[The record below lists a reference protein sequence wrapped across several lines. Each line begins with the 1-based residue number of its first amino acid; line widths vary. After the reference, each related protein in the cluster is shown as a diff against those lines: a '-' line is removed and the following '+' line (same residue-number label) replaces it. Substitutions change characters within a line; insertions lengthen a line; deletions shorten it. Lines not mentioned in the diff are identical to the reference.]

1 MNATALMARVPF
13 VFNQGLGAPIVVLAI
28 LGMMILPL
36 PTLLLDMLFTFNIS
50 LSLVVLLA
58 VVYSR
63 KPLDLSV
70 FPTLLL
76 LVTLLRL
83 SLNVASTRVVLL
95 HGHEG
100 TAAAGHV
107 IEAFGEFVVGGNYTV
122 GFAVFIILII
132 INFIVITKGAGR
144 ISEVSA
150 RFTLDAMPG
159 KQMAIDADLNAGI
172 INQEEARQR
181 RTEVAQEADFYGSM
195 DGASKFVRG
204 DAIAGILI
212 LFVNLL
218 GGLAIGT
225 IEHGMGFGEALKVYS
240 LLTIGDGLVAQIP
253 GLLLATASA
262 IMVTRVTSPQDMS
275 EQIVSQLVGSPRTL
289 GVSSGV
295 LLLLGIIPGM
305 PNSAFLGMGAL
316 CAAGAW
322 IQARRVLDPD
332 GSSLTSEAPAAPVSE
347 VRELGWEDVQPVD
360 AVSLEVGFRLI
371 PMVDRAQGGQLLGRL
386 KGVRRKLS
394 QELGFLLP
402 SVHIRDN
409 LDLQPATYRISLK
422 GVAVAEAEV
431 HPDRDLAINPGQVY
445 GQLHGLP
452 GRDPVFDL
460 EATWIETAQR
470 EEAQAYGYTVVD
482 ASTVVATHLSQMLQN
497 HAHELLGHDEVQQ
510 ILNRLGQTS
519 PRLVEDLVPKVLPLG
534 SVVHVLQGLLRER
547 IPVRDIR
554 TVLEALAAAAVRSQ
568 DPATLLAATR
578 VALGRSIVQQ
588 INGLSNELPVITLD
602 PMLEQM
608 LLQAAQV
615 SGADGNLAVDPAL
628 ANRLLRSVREVAEG
642 QEAAGNPVV
651 LVVPDAI
658 REPLARFLRPAHS
671 GLHVLAYG
679 ELPDNKRLR
688 IVASV
693 DAADRN

>member
-1 MNATALMARVPF
+1 MSADTLMGRLPVML
-13 VFNQGLGAPIVVLAI
+13 NQGLGAPFVVLAI
-28 LGMMILPL
+28 LGMMVLPL
-36 PTLLLDMLFTFNIS
+36 PTTLLDLLFTFNIS
-50 LSLVVLLA
+50 LSLIVLLA

-95 HGHEG
+95 NGHNG

-132 INFIVITKGAGR
+132 INFVVITKGAGR

-159 KQMAIDADLNAGI
+159 KQMAIDADLNAGV

-204 DAIAGILI
+204 DAMAGILI
-212 LFVNLL
+212 LFVNII
-218 GGLAIGT
+218 GGFAIGT
-225 IEHGMGFGEALKVYS
+225 MEHGLSLAEAVKVYS

-262 IMVTRVTSPQDMS
+262 IMVTRVSSPQDMS
-275 EQIVSQLVGSPRTL
+275 QQLVSQLVQSPQTL
-289 GVSSGV
+289 GVASGV
-295 LLLLGIIPGM
+295 LLLLGVIPGM
-305 PNSAFLGMGAL
+305 PNTAFLGMGAL
-316 CAAGAW
+316 CAGGAW
-322 IQARRVLDPD
+322 LQARRDPD
-332 GSSLTSEAPAAPVSE
+332 ADDTTQVVEDVALPSNE
-347 VRELGWEDVQPVD
+347 VRELGWDDVQPVD

-371 PMVDRAQGGQLLGRL
+371 PMVDKSQGGQLLGRL

-402 SVHIRDN
+402 AVHIRDN
-409 LDLQPATYRISLK
+409 LDLQPANYRIALK

-431 HPDRDLAINPGQVY
+431 QPDRDLAINPGQVY
-445 GQLHGLP
+445 GELQGIP

-460 EATWIETAQR
+460 EATWIETSQR

-510 ILNRLGQTS
+510 ILNRLSQSS
-519 PRLVEDLVPKVLPLG
+519 PKLVEDLVPKVLPLG
-534 SVVHVLQGLLRER
+534 TVVHVLQGLLREH

-554 TVLEALAAAAVRSQ
+554 TILESLAAAGVRSQ
-568 DPATLLAATR
+568 DPVTLLAAVR
-578 VALGRSIVQQ
+578 ISLGRSIVQQ
-588 INGLSNELPVITLD
+588 INGLAEELPVITLD
-602 PMLEQM
+602 PALEQM

-615 SGADGNLAVDPAL
+615 SGSDGNLTVDPAL
-628 ANRLLRSVREVAEG
+628 ANRLLRSVKQVAET

-693 DAADRN
+693 DASEHG

>member
-1 MNATALMARVPF
+1 MTAASIVSRIPA
-13 VFNQGLGAPIVVLAI
+13 VFSQGVGAPLVVVGI

-36 PTLLLDMLFTFNIS
+36 PTLLLDLLFTFNIS

-76 LVTLLRL
+76 IVTLLRL

-100 TAAAGHV
+100 GAAAGHV
-107 IEAFGEFVVGGNYTV
+107 IEAFGAFVVGGNYAV

-144 ISEVSA
+144 VSEVSA

-159 KQMAIDADLNAGI
+159 KQMAIDADLNSGI
-172 INQEEARQR
+172 INQDEARR
-181 RTEVAQEADFYGSM
+181 RRLEVAEEADFHGSM

-212 LFVNLL
+212 LLVNMI
-218 GGLAIGT
+218 GGVAIGML
-225 IEHGMGFGEALKVYS
+225 EHQMPFAEAFKVYG
-240 LLTIGDGLVAQIP
+240 LLTIGDGLVAQVP
-253 GLLLATASA
+253 GLLLATAAA
-262 IMVTRVTSPQDMS
+262 IMVTRVSSSADMS
-275 EQIVSQLVGSPRTL
+275 EQIASQLVQTPRTL
-289 GVSSGV
+289 VVSASVLILIGV
-295 LLLLGIIPGM
+295 IPGM

-316 CAAGAW
+316 CALGAW
-322 IQARRVLDPD
+322 WQARNASGAMESGEVE
-332 GSSLTSEAPAAPVSE
+332 STIAPATAES
-347 VRELGWEDVQPVD
+347 RELGWDDVQPVD

-371 PMVDRAQGGQLLGRL
+371 PMVDRSQGGQLLGRL

-402 SVHIRDN
+402 SVHIKDN
-409 LDLQPATYRISLK
+409 LDLQPNAYRIALK
-422 GVAVAEAEV
+422 GVTVAEAEI

-445 GQLHGLP
+445 GQLQGLP

-460 EATWIETAQR
+460 DATWIESSLR
-470 EEAQAYGYTVVD
+470 EEAQAYGFTVVD

-510 ILNRLGQTS
+510 ILNRLSQSS
-519 PRLVEDLVPKVLPLG
+519 PRLVEDLVPKVVPLG
-534 SVVHVLQGLLRER
+534 TIVHVLQGLLRER

-554 TVLEALAAAAVRSQ
+554 TVLEALAAAAVRTQ
-568 DPATLLAATR
+568 DPSVLLAATR
-578 VALGRSIVQQ
+578 TALGRLIVQQ
-588 INGLSNELPVITLD
+588 INGMASELPVITLD

-615 SGADGNLAVDPAL
+615 SGSDGNLTVDPAL
-628 ANRLLRSVREVAEG
+628 ANRLLRAVRETAEE
-642 QEAAGNPVV
+642 QEAAGHPVV
-651 LVVPDAI
+651 LLVPDAI
-658 REPLARFLRPAHS
+658 REPISRFLRPAHS

-693 DAADRN
+693 DASDNA